1 MRKKLLTALIVL
13 ICLGVLAGCAAV
25 GWVVYQEAHAGDEMA
40 ESDVIIVLGARVK
53 PDGVLSNSLQY
64 RLEKA
69 MEIYEAGYASR
80 FIVCGAQGSDE
91 PVDEATAMKE
101 YLVSRG
107 VPEEDVFA
115 DPDSRNT
122 RENLANARA
131 IMQENGME
139 RAIVVTNAYHVAR
152 AKAIAGDMGIQALG
166 ASARMPR
173 GLYIPWKMRIRE
185 ALSWIN
191 YLVRYRK

>member
-1 MRKKLLTALIVL
+1 MTALLVL
-13 ICLGVLAGCAAV
+13 LLCGAVVWSGLATAV
-25 GWVVYQEAHAGDEMA
+25 FLKEEFAQEPGPADC
-40 ESDVIIVLGARVK
+40 VIVLGARVM
-53 PDGVLSNSLQY
+53 PNGSLSTALL
-64 RLEKA
+64 RRVEKA
-69 MEIYEAGYASR
+69 LEVYEAGLAPAI
-80 FIVCGAQGSDE
+80 IVCGAQGSDE

-131 IMQENGME
+131 IMRENGME
-139 RAIVVTNAYHVAR
+139 SAIVVTNAYHVAR
-152 AKAIAGDMGIQALG
+152 AKAIAGDLGIQALG